1 LRAVFRP
8 TGPTRENP
16 EPGLF
21 LCNRE
26 TALSVARGA
35 STAWHRGAEPPGAGC
50 VAGEQPSCLPV
61 SEAGAQPSSGTQ
73 RREETRKQTGRDGWK
88 GRRGNGALRGAWS
101 VQARHGIGERSRPA
115 LDAWPVEEPCLDR
128 LFFFRFTRSR
138 SLTTLSL
145 TEPARTAWRFLCP
158 LHMHKQGRNFGRSGR
173 EWANTT
179 PARGIG
185 PPFSDGC

>member
-1 LRAVFRP
+1 MAS
-8 TGPTRENP
+8 G
-16 EPGLF
+16 
-21 LCNRE
+21 
-26 TALSVARGA
+26 SGA
-35 STAWHRGAEPPGAGC
+35 AGAGC
-50 VAGEQPSCLPV
+50 VAGGAAFLSSCLGGR
-61 SEAGAQPSSGTQ
+61 SEAVQ
-73 RREETRKQTGRDGWK
+73 RDAETRRDTEADGPGRMEGPERK
-88 GRRGNGALRGAWS
+88 RRSPWR
-101 VQARHGIGERSRPA
+101 VERPRHGLGERSRPA

>member
-1 LRAVFRP
+1 MRAVFRP

-50 VAGEQPSCLPV
+50 VAGGAAFLSSCLGGRSAAV
-61 SEAGAQPSSGTQ
+61 Q
-73 RREETRKQTGRDGWK
+73 RDAETRRDTEADGPGRMEGPERK
-88 GRRGNGALRGAWS
+88 RRSPWR
-101 VQARHGIGERSRPA
+101 VERPRHGIGERSRPA

>member
-1 LRAVFRP
+1 MRAVFRP

-21 LCNRE
+21 F
-26 TALSVARGA
+26 V
-35 STAWHRGAEPPGAGC
+35 
-50 VAGEQPSCLPV
+50 Q
-61 SEAGAQPSSGTQ
+61 Q
-73 RREETRKQTGRDGWK
+73 
-88 GRRGNGALRGAWS
+88 GNGALRGVWS
-101 VQARHGIGERSRPA
+101 VHGMASGSSLPVFLSRSGSAAVQRDAETRRDTEADGPGRMEGPERKRRSPWRVERPRHGIGERSRPA